1 MKPLK
6 VKILSDGTAKEVN
19 QSTNRKMGKRHIA
32 FESMLRTF
40 VIDNLFRDGDN
51 PTAGEFIPNNW
62 TGIHDAEILPNGK
75 IKIL

>member
-6 VKILSDGTAKEVN
+6 VKILPDGTAKEVN

-40 VIDNLFRDGDN
+40 EIENAKQTTEAIYGKHDQYN
-51 PTAGEFIPNNW
+51 AG
-62 TGIHDAEILPNGK
+62 TIHDAEILESGK
-75 IKIL
+75 IRIL